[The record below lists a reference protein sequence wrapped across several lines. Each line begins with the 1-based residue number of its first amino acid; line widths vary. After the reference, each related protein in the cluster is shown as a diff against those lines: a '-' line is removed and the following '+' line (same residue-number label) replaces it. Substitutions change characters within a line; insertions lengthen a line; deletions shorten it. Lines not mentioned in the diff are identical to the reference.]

1 MATLIKRWDFTTDTE
16 GFALTQVTRLSSGE
30 MQTIATGRNTKV
42 DGYITLSGATYA
54 SLGVPASSTVNSVI
68 LRANHRCAQ
77 YNVVD
82 YVRWDGLFN
91 GASAIPLADY
101 AGVTAYA
108 VASSSSIPLT
118 GATEETTFSLQ
129 IDSYCDNA
137 NNASA
142 VSEIR
147 WDYIELEV
155 DYTPPI
161 YDYSGSVAI
170 TASAVVSVSGKKTGR
185 ASLEITAASAVEAA
199 GKKNGTDT
207 IAITASGSTE
217 STGRKQASDA
227 LGITAVAETAASGK
241 KAASET
247 ATITTGAAVSVNGK
261 KVSSGSLEIATAAE
275 AAAHG
280 EKQAA
285 EAITITASGSVSA
298 DGKQTYTKTGTI
310 SIAAGSAVALAGKVQ
325 RFGAVAITGPSTA
338 EVSEGKKAASGPFEI
353 IGPSTAEA
361 AGNKAVVGAFG
372 ITEETQAAAAGKK
385 ASDSPIS
392 LTAAAEVSASG
403 NKGAYDELVIIAGST
418 LSVYGGGSAV
428 GRLEITAQAM
438 VNITGAKGAAGT
450 TALTAAGQ
458 TVVAG
463 KKKAAGA
470 VNVEGAANLSL
481 AGEKCTSGSI
491 AILVS
496 SLVDTIGAQKYLLR
510 DPTVTADITQ
520 WLVTI
525 DLDEI
530 RPEIATIEYELLLTI
545 TAYELQTFSEEHYIT
560 TEVIGVPFIGA
571 TVKLNATFPSTAGD
585 LAGLTNVKCVIT
597 DSDRNI
603 IDTIEGEAIKE
614 GSTVDQFFTY
624 YNIPATGVGDLS
636 YAWSGNLGEDII
648 LLARK
653 GMGRVWQ
660 E

>member
-30 MQTIATGRNTKV
+30 LQTIATGRNTKV

-54 SLGVPASSTVNSVI
+54 SLGVPASSAVNSVI
-68 LRANHRCAQ
+68 LRSNHRCAQ

-108 VASSSSIPLT
+108 VTSSSSIPLT

-147 WDYIELEV
+147 WDYIEIEV

-170 TASAVVSVSGKKTGR
+170 TASAAISVNGKKNGR

-199 GKKNGTDT
+199 GKKHAGEDINT
-207 IAITASGSTE
+207 TAAGAVETA
-217 STGRKQASDA
+217 GRKQASDA
-227 LGITAVAETAASGK
+227 LAITAATQAAVSGK

-247 ATITTGAAVSVNGK
+247 ATITTSAAVSVNGK

-280 EKQAA
+280 EKNAG
-285 EAITITASGSVSA
+285 EAITITANGSVSA
-298 DGKQTYTKTGTI
+298 DGKQTYTKTGTV
-310 SIAAGSAVALAGKVQ
+310 SIAAGSFVDITGRAHRFCAAG
-325 RFGAVAITGPSTA
+325 ITGPGI
-338 EVSEGKKAASGPFEI
+338 VSAEGKKAASGSFEI
-353 IGPSTAEA
+353 SGPSTAEA
-361 AGNKAVVGAFG
+361 AGNKAVAGAFG

-385 ASDSPIS
+385 ASDSRIS
-392 LTAAAEVSASG
+392 LTAAAEISGSG
-403 NKGAYDELVIIAGST
+403 NKGAYDKLAIIAGST
-418 LSVYGGGSAV
+418 LSVYGGGSAG

-450 TALTAAGQ
+450 TALTAAGL
-458 TVVAG
+458 TVAAG
-463 KKKAAGA
+463 KKKAPGA
-470 VNVEGAANLSL
+470 ANVEGAANLSL
-481 AGEKCTSGSI
+481 TGEKCTAGSV
-491 AILVS
+491 AILIS
-496 SLVDTIGAQKYLLR
+496 SQVDITGAQKYLLR

-525 DLDEI
+525 ELYEI
-530 RPEIATIEYELLLTI
+530 RPEIATIEYELQLTI
-545 TAYELQTFSEEHYIT
+545 TAYEFQISSGEHYIT

-603 IDTIEGEAIKE
+603 IDTIEGEVIKE